1 MKDNLIMVNGIIV
14 EREEAR
20 ISPFDRGFMFGDGV
34 FEITPVYNGRP
45 LDAEKHMENL
55 FRNVIQLRIP
65 VVNTVA
71 ELAELLEDFASYTEL
86 QDGEIYTQITRGAGP
101 YELDFPEQCRPQM
114 IMQIVPVDWQALAA
128 RRAEGVNLMTVPDE
142 RQEARRFNVLNRLDE
157 IMAKH
162 TASVGRC
169 YDALFV
175 KDDRITEAT
184 DSAFLLVKDEM
195 LWTAPDK
202 EVHENL
208 TRNLIR
214 DVLAKELDMQVIQ
227 KSFTKEFALKAEE
240 AFLCGPRC
248 EILPVTKLDRRAIG
262 DGKPGA
268 VTRKLQQALEDYIRA
283 ETTKPK
289 TDAE

>member
-114 IMQIVPVDWQALAA
+114 IMQIVPVDRQALAA

-227 KSFTKEFALKAEE
+227 KFFTKEFALKAEE

>member
-1 MKDNLIMVNGIIV
+1 MVNGIIV

-114 IMQIVPVDWQALAA
+114 IMQIVPVDRQALAA

-240 AFLCGPRC
+240 ALLCGPRC

>member
-1 MKDNLIMVNGIIV
+1 M
-14 EREEAR
+14 
-20 ISPFDRGFMFGDGV
+20 

-114 IMQIVPVDWQALAA
+114 IMQIVPVDRQALAA

>member
-114 IMQIVPVDWQALAA
+114 IMQIVPVDRQALAA

-195 LWTAPDK
+195 RWTAPDK

-214 DVLAKELDMQVIQ
+214 DVLAKELDMQGIQ

>member
-114 IMQIVPVDWQALAA
+114 IMQIVPVDRQALAA

-268 VTRKLQQALEDYIRA
+268 VTRKLQQALENYIRA

>member
-1 MKDNLIMVNGIIV
+1 MVNGIIV

-114 IMQIVPVDWQALAA
+114 IMQIVPVDRQALAA

-268 VTRKLQQALEDYIRA
+268 VTRKLQQALEDYIRT

>member
-114 IMQIVPVDWQALAA
+114 IMQIVPVDRQALAA

-289 TDAE
+289 TNAE

>member
-45 LDAEKHMENL
+45 LNAEKHMENL
-55 FRNVIQLRIP
+55 FP

-114 IMQIVPVDWQALAA
+114 IMQIVPVDRQALAA

>member
-1 MKDNLIMVNGIIV
+1 MVNGIIV

-114 IMQIVPVDWQALAA
+114 IMQIVPVDRQALAA

-289 TDAE
+289 TNAE

>member
-101 YELDFPEQCRPQM
+101 YELDFPEQCRPRM
-114 IMQIVPVDWQALAA
+114 IMQIVPVDRQALAA

>member
-1 MKDNLIMVNGIIV
+1 MVNGNIV

-114 IMQIVPVDWQALAA
+114 IMQIVPVDRQALAA

>member
-45 LDAEKHMENL
+45 LDAEKHIENL

-114 IMQIVPVDWQALAA
+114 IMQIVPVDRQALAA

>member
-114 IMQIVPVDWQALAA
+114 IMQIVPVDRQTLAA

>member
-114 IMQIVPVDWQALAA
+114 IMQIVPVDRQALAA

-169 YDALFV
+169 YDALF
-175 KDDRITEAT
+175 
-184 DSAFLLVKDEM
+184 VKDEM

>member
-114 IMQIVPVDWQALAA
+114 IMQIVPVDRQALAA
-128 RRAEGVNLMTVPDE
+128 RRAKGVNLMTVPDE

>member
-1 MKDNLIMVNGIIV
+1 MVNGIIV

-45 LDAEKHMENL
+45 LDAEEHMENL

-114 IMQIVPVDWQALAA
+114 IMQIVPVDRQALAA

>member
-114 IMQIVPVDWQALAA
+114 IMQIVPVDRQALAA

-142 RQEARRFNVLNRLDE
+142 RQETRRFNVLNRLDE

>member
-1 MKDNLIMVNGIIV
+1 MVNGIIV

-114 IMQIVPVDWQALAA
+114 IMQIVPVDRQALAA

-142 RQEARRFNVLNRLDE
+142 RQETRRFNVLNRLDE

-184 DSAFLLVKDEM
+184 DSAFLLVKDEI

>member
-1 MKDNLIMVNGIIV
+1 MKDNLIIVNGIIV

-114 IMQIVPVDWQALAA
+114 IMQIVPVDRQALAA

>member
-1 MKDNLIMVNGIIV
+1 MVNGIIV

-114 IMQIVPVDWQALAA
+114 IMQIVPVDRQALAA

-175 KDDRITEAT
+175 KDDRITETT

>member
-1 MKDNLIMVNGIIV
+1 MVNGIIV

-114 IMQIVPVDWQALAA
+114 IMQIVPVDRQALAA
-128 RRAEGVNLMTVPDE
+128 RRAKGVNLMTVPDE

>member
-1 MKDNLIMVNGIIV
+1 MVNGIIV

-34 FEITPVYNGRP
+34 FEITPVYNGCP

-114 IMQIVPVDWQALAA
+114 IMQIVPVDRQALAA

-214 DVLAKELDMQVIQ
+214 DVLAKELDMQIIQ

>member
-1 MKDNLIMVNGIIV
+1 MVNGIIV

-20 ISPFDRGFMFGDGV
+20 SSPFDRGFMFGDGV

-114 IMQIVPVDWQALAA
+114 IMQIVPVDRQALAA

>member
-114 IMQIVPVDWQALAA
+114 IMQIVPVDRQALAA

-142 RQEARRFNVLNRLDE
+142 RQETRRFNVLNRLDE

-184 DSAFLLVKDEM
+184 DSAFLLVKDEI

>member
-114 IMQIVPVDWQALAA
+114 IMQIVPVDRQALAA

-184 DSAFLLVKDEM
+184 DSAFLLVKDEI

>member
-114 IMQIVPVDWQALAA
+114 IMQIVPVDRQALAA

>member
-1 MKDNLIMVNGIIV
+1 VKDNLIMVNGIIV

-114 IMQIVPVDWQALAA
+114 IMQIVPVDRQALAA

>member
-55 FRNVIQLRIP
+55 FRNGIQLRIP

-114 IMQIVPVDWQALAA
+114 IMQIVPVDRQALAA

>member
-114 IMQIVPVDWQALAA
+114 IMQIVPVDRQALAA

-227 KSFTKEFALKAEE
+227 KSFTK
-240 AFLCGPRC
+240 
-248 EILPVTKLDRRAIG
+248 
-262 DGKPGA
+262 
-268 VTRKLQQALEDYIRA
+268 
-283 ETTKPK
+283 
-289 TDAE
+289 

>member
-1 MKDNLIMVNGIIV
+1 MVNGIIV

-114 IMQIVPVDWQALAA
+114 IMQIVPVDRQALAA

>member
-1 MKDNLIMVNGIIV
+1 MVNGIIV
-14 EREEAR
+14 EQEEAR

-114 IMQIVPVDWQALAA
+114 IMQIVPVDRQALAA

-289 TDAE
+289 TNAE